1 MTDFVENFKKLNDKQ
16 QTALSL
22 LLIGDNNKAVASKVG
37 VDENTIYRWRTDPIF
52 KELLIDLRIQALQ
65 SIEIKLHTLG
75 DKALNKLLSIL
86 DNAENEN
93 NQLKASTFILD
104 RILQYQQLE
113 LLKRID
119 NIEERLDIK

>member
-93 NQLKASTFILD
+93 NQLKAYTFILD
-104 RILQYQQLE
+104 KILQYQQLE

>member
-1 MTDFVENFKKLNDKQ
+1 M
-16 QTALSL
+16 
-22 LLIGDNNKAVASKVG
+22 
-37 VDENTIYRWRTDPIF
+37 
-52 KELLIDLRIQALQ
+52 Q

-104 RILQYQQLE
+104 KILQYQQLE
-113 LLKRID
+113 LVKRID